1 MPATS
6 RARPRPCTGRNSCR
20 PAIRSSSA
28 EGSGGHGTHTAST
41 AHGNANVIVNNNG
54 LVLGKVSGMA
64 PRARVAAYKVCWTD
78 GVSGKNG
85 CATANSVAAVEQAV
99 KDGVNVINFSIGP
112 EHGMAVRSAK
122 RPKWPSSAR
131 PAPACSLPLRPV
143 TAARPRPT
151 SPRPRTS
158 AHG

>member
-1 MPATS
+1 M
-6 RARPRPCTGRNSCR
+6 
-20 PAIRSSSA
+20 
-28 EGSGGHGTHTAST
+28 
-41 AHGNANVIVNNNG
+41 
-54 LVLGKVSGMA
+54 
-64 PRARVAAYKVCWTD
+64 AAYKVCWTD

-112 EHGMAVRSAK
+112 NAGGGSFSEATEVAFLGAA
-122 RPKWPSSAR
+122 SSR
-131 PAPACSLPLRPV
+131 ACSLPLRPV